1 MMIFCVG
8 PATGASSGQRPGPTP
23 TDLPARLR
31 RRLFWYFAAAL
42 LALAMGV
49 GAATI
54 VPLLGRLTRS
64 EEAGLSHVAETRAL
78 AVGEWFRRAGG
89 LARQITSR
97 TQIRD
102 LMEGV
107 AQGRV
112 TREHF
117 AAFAGERLMDAMR
130 LSPDMAGITR
140 LGPNGEPL
148 AACGVAIPREVW
160 AIPPQGS
167 DELALSAPVLLSGRL
182 CVVIGAPI
190 PGSRGGRAGTDLVAV
205 DTVALGEKIMSPL
218 AGDGS
223 SRLLL
228 GRADGDGVQAFLARP
243 GEGPGGAIKLSPL
256 ERRALALGVS
266 QRSGILSTPEE
277 AAAYT
282 PVADA
287 GWGLILTADA
297 RRLYAPVHAELVT
310 MLASAAGIYALCL
323 AGFGILLRPLAGRI
337 LLHAGELASLVE
349 EKTRQLQVELA
360 ARTAAER
367 ALKEA
372 QSGLERRVEERTSKL
387 AEANAELLALH
398 GRLEAEV
405 EERKAL
411 SRELLNLLEGMR
423 LDLSRDLHDHTGQQL
438 TTLRLQLNAA
448 LSSLPEG
455 ENACRP
461 QLESAA
467 QKVDQV
473 QREIKGIARGL
484 RPDTLDFFGL
494 TTSLEALLDEQR
506 ASSGLNF
513 HFFHNDAP
521 RDFDR
526 DKALALY
533 RIAQEALSNVARHAR
548 AQNVHVYEGRTGR

>member
-1 MMIFCVG
+1 
-8 PATGASSGQRPGPTP
+8 
-23 TDLPARLR
+23 
-31 RRLFWYFAAAL
+31 
-42 LALAMGV
+42 
-49 GAATI
+49 
-54 VPLLGRLTRS
+54 
-64 EEAGLSHVAETRAL
+64 
-78 AVGEWFRRAGG
+78 
-89 LARQITSR
+89 
-97 TQIRD
+97 
-102 LMEGV
+102 
-107 AQGRV
+107 
-112 TREHF
+112 
-117 AAFAGERLMDAMR
+117 
-130 LSPDMAGITR
+130 
-140 LGPNGEPL
+140 
-148 AACGVAIPREVW
+148 
-160 AIPPQGS
+160 
-167 DELALSAPVLLSGRL
+167 
-182 CVVIGAPI
+182 
-190 PGSRGGRAGTDLVAV
+190 
-205 DTVALGEKIMSPL
+205 
-218 AGDGS
+218 
-223 SRLLL
+223 
-228 GRADGDGVQAFLARP
+228 
-243 GEGPGGAIKLSPL
+243 
-256 ERRALALGVS
+256 
-266 QRSGILSTPEE
+266 
-277 AAAYT
+277 
-282 PVADA
+282 
-287 GWGLILTADA
+287 
-297 RRLYAPVHAELVT
+297 

-548 AQNVHVYEGRTGR
+548 AQNVHVSLVKRDGRIILSIEDDGQGFDMAARAARPPQAPLSLGLTLMRERMVQLGGTLLVESAPGQGTHIVAELEL

>member
-1 MMIFCVG
+1 MTPGGLIPCPSVASLNDDFCVG

-205 DTVALGEKIMSPL
+205 DTVALGEKIMSPWPGTAPAACSS
-218 AGDGS
+218 AGRTGTAC
-223 SRLLL
+223 RPFWP
-228 GRADGDGVQAFLARP
+228 GRAKARRRDQAFPSGTPGPRP
-243 GEGPGGAIKLSPL
+243 W
-256 ERRALALGVS
+256 R
-266 QRSGILSTPEE
+266 
-277 AAAYT
+277 
-282 PVADA
+282 VA
-287 GWGLILTADA
+287 T
-297 RRLYAPVHAELVT
+297 
-310 MLASAAGIYALCL
+310 
-323 AGFGILLRPLAGRI
+323 LRHP
-337 LLHAGELASLVE
+337 LHAG
-349 EKTRQLQVELA
+349 RG
-360 ARTAAER
+360 R
-367 ALKEA
+367 
-372 QSGLERRVEERTSKL
+372 GL
-387 AEANAELLALH
+387 H
-398 GRLEAEV
+398 
-405 EERKAL
+405 
-411 SRELLNLLEGMR
+411 
-423 LDLSRDLHDHTGQQL
+423 
-438 TTLRLQLNAA
+438 
-448 LSSLPEG
+448 
-455 ENACRP
+455 
-461 QLESAA
+461 
-467 QKVDQV
+467 
-473 QREIKGIARGL
+473 ARGRRRL
-484 RPDTLDFFGL
+484 GG
-494 TTSLEALLDEQR
+494 
-506 ASSGLNF
+506 SS
-513 HFFHNDAP
+513 
-521 RDFDR
+521 
-526 DKALALY
+526 
-533 RIAQEALSNVARHAR
+533 
-548 AQNVHVYEGRTGR
+548 